1 MKNKKLKKGHVA
13 PEICELTDE
22 QLDNVV
28 GGQNGRSM
36 MMIAESN
43 VGSTIDILKTLKE
56 KVICAANDT
65 NTDAD
70 IKAIQKEMDKSIA
83 QIDENALRTFNGE
96 ILNDGG
102 PF

>member
-36 MMIAESN
+36 MMVAESN

-56 KVICAANDT
+56 KVICAVNDT
-65 NTDAD
+65 NTEVDRDA
-70 IKAIQKEMDKSIA
+70 ILKE
-83 QIDENALRTFNGE
+83 IDQ
-96 ILNDGG
+96 
-102 PF
+102 